1 MKFERLLVKIRTW
14 ETRYISNILEIILNR
29 FMINDKSIAEEG
41 LIKSKEIGQEKYHVP
56 FESILLTKIV
66 IVNP

>member
-1 MKFERLLVKIRTW
+1 MV
-14 ETRYISNILEIILNR
+14 
-29 FMINDKSIAEEG
+29 NDKNIPEEEG

-66 IVNP
+66 IVNPKSLKQAESIYLNS